1 MSVHEK
7 HPRHHPRAVLKILS
21 RLVLTLSAG
30 LVVPAAIADINA
42 DVETRVQSI
51 LQDMNL
57 EQKVGQM
64 MQGEIKW
71 VSPSDVTKYHLGS
84 VLNGGGSFP
93 GGKKNSSIGDWVALA
108 DKYYKAS
115 IKSKAGIPL
124 IWGTDAVHG
133 HNNVVQA

>member
-1 MSVHEK
+1 MSVHENNTRDII
-7 HPRHHPRAVLKILS
+7 PEQVLKTLS

-30 LVVPAAIADINA
+30 LVAPATIADINGG
-42 DVETRVQSI
+42 VETRVQSI

-93 GGKKNSSIGDWVALA
+93 GGKKKLFDR
-108 DKYYKAS
+108 
-115 IKSKAGIPL
+115 
-124 IWGTDAVHG
+124 
-133 HNNVVQA
+133 